1 MFTLLVGCI
10 AISLAVDDTIHMIAG
25 FRRYMAQT
33 GDPVRSVELTI
44 QTTGRALLFTS
55 VVLTMGFLV
64 FTLSSMGNL
73 QTFGV
78 LTAFAIATAF
88 LLDITATPALLV
100 LVTRGRTQPTRPT
113 GMTV

>member
-10 AISLAVDDTIHMIAG
+10 AIGLAVDDTIHMIAG

-100 LVTRGRTQPTRPT
+100 LVTRGRTQPARPT
-113 GMTV
+113 GMRV